1 MIVTTLTYGWGCC
14 GGRGTPLSN
23 LAEYSLFLPALT
35 FVSVEPDLGSVAPG
49 QSVTL
54 TVTFDSTDLD
64 PGPHIAQ
71 IVINS
76 NDPDENP
83 TLVTGSL
90 TVLPPDIGVSPA
102 SFTVTRDRD
111 EVTTADLT
119 ITNTGDGTLVF
130 DIETPFPPGGGP
142 FMSVDPDIGY
152 LAPGQSVTVTVTV
165 TFDSAEL
172 DPGVHTGDIVINSND
187 PDENPTLVTG
197 SLTVLPPEIEVTP
210 QAIDLGILDR
220 DACSTADLTIS
231 NTGDGTL
238 VFEITGRGSGDLTAV
253 PTTGDVSPGG
263 NVVIALA
270 VCATDLDPGAYQ
282 AEVLIS
288 SNDQNEAQVAVVI
301 SFTVPPPDIGVS
313 PASFTVTQDRDR
325 VTTADLTITNTGDGT
340 LVFDIETLFLPVGV
354 PWLSVAPD
362 NGTAAPGQSLDLI
375 VTFDTAGL
383 APGVHTADMV
393 ITNNDPDEDPTI
405 IALTLT
411 VPPPDIQVSPSS
423 VAVVF
428 GVDQV
433 TTTNLTVRNLGEG
446 TLVFD
451 LAVQSVEEAPAS
463 ATANR
468 PHRAGGPDLFGYS
481 WIDSDEPGGPAF
493 DWIDI
498 SASGFQIGEGDDRQ
512 FTIPIGFDFEFYGTG
527 YDTAYVGTNGIL
539 GFSSSGMSSLSNQ
552 LLPEPSAPNNLVS
565 AFWDDLRVQ
574 SPDRLLREVVGQ
586 APNRKLVVEWFGV
599 TEFGNSGASH
609 TFEVILEERT
619 GNILV
624 QYLSMNGD
632 LDSATVGIENATGDD
647 GLTANFNALYV
658 DHELAVLFSTF
669 QPFTSVEPVGGV
681 VLPGGSLNVTLTL
694 DSTGLERGRHRE
706 NVVISSNDPDENP
719 TVVPVTLGVGLAQ
732 IEGRV
737 TLEGQTDHS
746 GTIIAFVGPDV
757 QTAVTDENG
766 NFSVMLAPGTYTVR
780 AAHPYHLSAQ
790 TVVDVQLGEVLSLTT
805 ELLGGDVNNDGVI
818 NARDLALAGK
828 NINKNESPWR

>member
-71 IVINS
+71 IVININDPDENPTIVTGSLTVLPPDIGVSPASFTVTRDRDEVTTADLTITNTGDGTLVFDIETPFPPGGGPFMSVDPDIGYLAPGQSVTVTVTFDSAELDPGVHTGDIVINS

-83 TLVTGSL
+83 TLVMGSL

-383 APGVHTADMV
+383 ARGST
-393 ITNNDPDEDPTI
+393 
-405 IALTLT
+405 
-411 VPPPDIQVSPSS
+411 
-423 VAVVF
+423 
-428 GVDQV
+428 
-433 TTTNLTVRNLGEG
+433 
-446 TLVFD
+446 
-451 LAVQSVEEAPAS
+451 
-463 ATANR
+463 
-468 PHRAGGPDLFGYS
+468 
-481 WIDSDEPGGPAF
+481 
-493 DWIDI
+493 
-498 SASGFQIGEGDDRQ
+498 RQ
-512 FTIPIGFDFEFYGTG
+512 T
-527 YDTAYVGTNGIL
+527 
-539 GFSSSGMSSLSNQ
+539 
-552 LLPEPSAPNNLVS
+552 
-565 AFWDDLRVQ
+565 W
-574 SPDRLLREVVGQ
+574 
-586 APNRKLVVEWFGV
+586 
-599 TEFGNSGASH
+599 
-609 TFEVILEERT
+609 
-619 GNILV
+619 
-624 QYLSMNGD
+624 
-632 LDSATVGIENATGDD
+632 
-647 GLTANFNALYV
+647 
-658 DHELAVLFSTF
+658 
-669 QPFTSVEPVGGV
+669 
-681 VLPGGSLNVTLTL
+681 
-694 DSTGLERGRHRE
+694 
-706 NVVISSNDPDENP
+706 
-719 TVVPVTLGVGLAQ
+719 
-732 IEGRV
+732 
-737 TLEGQTDHS
+737 
-746 GTIIAFVGPDV
+746 
-757 QTAVTDENG
+757 
-766 NFSVMLAPGTYTVR
+766 
-780 AAHPYHLSAQ
+780 
-790 TVVDVQLGEVLSLTT
+790 
-805 ELLGGDVNNDGVI
+805 
-818 NARDLALAGK
+818 
-828 NINKNESPWR
+828 